1 MPVRDVNA
9 RRRGQR
15 IGSRVKVRLAT
26 VRDLD
31 VLVHQRR
38 GMWTDMGEKT
48 SAELDDADSVY
59 RPWARS
65 RLKAGTVV
73 GWLAETNQKDIVAG
87 AIVWL
92 RPTVPRPGFKHQ
104 TQPFLLSM
112 YTEPGWRGR
121 GLASVLA
128 AEAVNWAR
136 KKGYKEILLHPS
148 QMGKRVY
155 LRQGFS
161 RTWEMRLQL

>member
-1 MPVRDVNA
+1 MPVKRVNA
-9 RRRGQR
+9 
-15 IGSRVKVRLAT
+15 IGSGGRKERVVVRRAK

-38 GMWTDMGEKT
+38 GMWTEMGGKT
-48 SAELDDADSVY
+48 KGELDDADPVY

-65 RLKAGTVV
+65 RLNSGTVV
-73 GWLAETNQKDIVAG
+73 GWLAETEHRDIVAG

-104 TQPFLLSM
+104 AQPFVLSM
-112 YTEPGWRGR
+112 YTEPEWRGR
-121 GLASVLA
+121 GLASMLV
-128 AEAVNWAR
+128 AEAANWAR
-136 KKGYKEILLHPS
+136 EKGYKEILLHAS
-148 QMGKRVY
+148 QKGRRVY
-155 LRQGFS
+155 LHHGFS